1 MGGSGVEAKAL
12 GLADPLI
19 SPMLYLQR
27 SQLSSQIK
35 LVSQSPYITDKLPVE
50 VIDSDLAT
58 CADPIGRSS
67 RADTRAYTDLLVVVV
82 PCT

>member
-12 GLADPLI
+12 GLAEPLI
-19 SPMLYLQR
+19 SRMLYLQR
-27 SQLSSQIK
+27 LQQSSQIK

-58 CADPIGRSS
+58 CADPIGRPS
-67 RADTRAYTDLLVVVV
+67 RADTRAHTDLLVVVV
-82 PCT
+82 PCA